1 MNIIFAEKRELWS
14 CELIKMVR
22 CECECVN
29 AFVFLSLFECLSM
42 ITLLMFYVISVYSLY
57 YSETS
62 IKRTPSG
69 PS

>member
-22 CECECVN
+22 CECECV
-29 AFVFLSLFECLSM
+29 FLLLFECLSM